1 MALSKQDAQA
11 IVQLSN
17 ELGVDPAS
25 LGGLMELE
33 SGINPNVWGGA
44 GGKYRGLIQFGP
56 GARKEVGLP
65 SKPMTVA
72 EQIPY
77 VKKYFQQRG
86 FKPGEHGVTEMYRT
100 VLVGNPFQSG
110 KDTFGTESDSA
121 AKRMM
126 PGGDLYE
133 RARTKLESGLG
144 GALSSAPRQAAGAA
158 QDSGET
164 EVISQVLLN
173 KFIDLI
179 SKPKGGEALPQF
191 RLNTSPVVASN
202 LSAPPLPDFSD
213 EDVNSTEDELSILLK
228 ALEGSQ
234 QGQAAE
240 KAVAQQQTEELSRN
254 LRAAEAAKGQ
264 LFAQAL
270 SAFGAPKSVI

>member
-56 GARKEVGLP
+56 GARAEVGLP
-65 SKPMTVA
+65 SKQMTVA
-72 EQIPY
+72 EQVPY

-133 RARTKLESGLG
+133 RARLKLESGLG
-144 GALSSAPRQAAGAA
+144 GALSSSSRQAVGAT
-158 QDSGET
+158 QDATGT
-164 EVISQVLLN
+164 DVVSQVLLS

-179 SKPKGGEALPQF
+179 SKPKGSVAFSETE
-191 RLNTSPVVASN
+191 LNAFPLLKPRIA
-202 LSAPPLPDFSD
+202 APPLPDFS
-213 EDVNSTEDELSILLK
+213 EEEVGSTENELNVVLK

-234 QGQAAE
+234 QTESNKEAL
-240 KAVAQQQTEELSRN
+240 AQQKANELNKN
-254 LRAAEAAKGQ
+254 LIAAEAAKNQ

>member
-1 MALSKQDAQA
+1 MSLTKQDAQA
-11 IVQLSN
+11 IVQLGN

-33 SGINPNVWGGA
+33 SGINPNVWGGS

-56 GARKEVGLP
+56 GARAEVGLP
-65 SKPMTVA
+65 SKQMTVA

-77 VKKYFQQRG
+77 VKRYFQQRG

-110 KDTFGTESDSA
+110 RDTFGTESDSA
-121 AKRMM
+121 AKRML

-133 RARTKLESGLG
+133 RARQKLETGLG
-144 GALSSAPRQAAGAA
+144 GKLSPATRQAVGDQSSAAT
-158 QDSGET
+158 D
-164 EVISQVLLN
+164 VVSQVLLN

-179 SKPKGGEALPQF
+179 SDKQSSTDYSQPE
-191 RLNTSPVVASN
+191 LNTSPLLRSK
-202 LSAPPLPDFSD
+202 LEAPALPSFD
-213 EDVNSTEDELSILLK
+213 EETTDSTGDELSVLLSAIEGSQNTEDYKK
-228 ALEGSQ
+228 ALEQ
-234 QGQAAE
+234 QKAA
-240 KAVAQQQTEELSRN
+240 ELSRN
-254 LRAAEAAKGQ
+254 LIAAESAKNQ

-270 SAFGAPKSVI
+270 GAFGAPKSLI

>member
-1 MALSKQDAQA
+1 MSLTKQDAQA
-11 IVQLSN
+11 IVQLGN
-17 ELGVDPAS
+17 ELGVDPVS

-56 GARKEVGLP
+56 GARAEVGLP
-65 SKPMTVA
+65 SKQMTVA

-77 VKKYFQQRG
+77 VKRYFQQRG

-133 RARTKLESGLG
+133 RARQKLESGLG
-144 GALSSAPRQAAGAA
+144 GQVSTAPRQAAAA
-158 QDSGET
+158 QGSAESDVVST
-164 EVISQVLLN
+164 VLLN

-179 SKPKGGEALPQF
+179 SKPTSSTAYTQAE
-191 RLNTSPVVASN
+191 LNTSPLLRSK
-202 LSAPPLPDFSD
+202 LEAPALPSFD
-213 EDVNSTEDELSILLK
+213 EEAVDSTGDELSVLLS
-228 ALEGSQ
+228 AIEGSQ
-234 QGQAAE
+234 KTEDYQKALAQQRANELSKNLIAAE
-240 KAVAQQQTEELSRN
+240 VAKN
-254 LRAAEAAKGQ
+254 Q
-264 LFAQAL
+264 LFSQAIG
-270 SAFGAPKSVI
+270 AFGAPKSLI